1 MKEIIID
8 NRESGQRFDKYLKK
22 YLSQAGSGF
31 IYKMLRKKNITLN
44 GRKASGKELLSEG
57 DSVKMFFSDD
67 TFEKFTAYV
76 PERKNACSGQRN
88 SLSVSKAPVGEN
100 KTAVTGMSVTG
111 KNAVIHGTPVN
122 DNNDVLTESRI
133 NRCNAAGK
141 KTAGMEL
148 TIGNTNGKKIVIC
161 AGCRVEILYEDD
173 NVIFMNKPAGLL
185 SQGNGKGGVSLVDIL
200 SSYLAHTDERYG
212 IPSGFRPG
220 ICNRLDRNTSGVVA
234 AGKTVR
240 GLQEL
245 SESIRTKTVR
255 KIYACVVEGQ
265 VDESKRLKGY
275 LTKDTSK
282 NTVSLSDVK
291 SEGASYVETIYRPV
305 KTNGFVTL
313 LEVELVTGKSH
324 QIRAHMANE
333 GHPVVGDVKYGSKIR
348 TSCGHQLLHAH
359 KMVFADTGRIPD
371 AVAGL
376 VVEAEIPAHYNKYFD

>member
-44 GRKASGKELLSEG
+44 GRKASGNEILSEG

-67 TFEKFTAYV
+67 TYEKFTAGA
-76 PERKNACSGQRN
+76 PKREKEARIRKNDSAVN
-88 SLSVSKAPVGEN
+88 GEN
-100 KTAVTGMSVTG
+100 AAENNNKLSEQYGSAYKGDKRHN
-111 KNAVIHGTPVN
+111 KNAHKIL
-122 DNNDVLTESRI
+122 DN
-133 NRCNAAGK
+133 
-141 KTAGMEL
+141 MEL

-161 AGCRVEILYEDD
+161 AGYRVEILYEDD

-185 SQGNGKGGVSLVDIL
+185 SQGDGKGGVSLVDIL
-200 SSYLAHTDERYG
+200 SSYLAHTDGRSG
-212 IPSGFRPG
+212 KPSGFRPG

-245 SESIRTKTVR
+245 SEAIRTKTVH
-255 KIYACVVEGQ
+255 KIYACVVEGR
-265 VDESKRLKGY
+265 VDTGKRLKGY
-275 LTKDTSK
+275 LTKDSVK

-291 SEGASYVETIYRPV
+291 TEGAAYVETIYRPV
-305 KTNGFVTL
+305 KTNGLVTL

-333 GHPVVGDVKYGSKIR
+333 GHPVVGDVKYGSKMKQPG
-348 TSCGHQLLHAH
+348 GHQLLHAH
-359 KMVFADTGRIPD
+359 RMVFDNMGRLPD
-371 AVAGL
+371 SIAGL
-376 VVEAEIPAHYNKYFD
+376 DIEAGIPAHYNKFFD